1 MSTSRKRKKETN
13 LVCVIHYADQT
24 SYSTI
29 KELSDVNK
37 EKLVQAK
44 RKRTEVGGSYSHADQ
59 CSTIPEFFESG
70 KHGVHLEPCYKRYL
84 KLYIHVFQLFGFVH
98 QLFPLVLCCL
108 IA

>member
-13 LVCVIHYADQT
+13 LVCVVHYADQT

-29 KELSDVNK
+29 KELK
-37 EKLVQAK
+37 KKIVQVK
-44 RKRTEVGGSYSHADQ
+44 RKRTDLGGSYSHADQ

-84 KLYIHVFQLFGFVH
+84 KFYIHVH